1 MRYRRGEGSGEWRE
15 GLFDDRGTGTMV
27 ALQGRATLF
36 HVAIIRDYR
45 DLVVW
50 QRAMQLAEAS
60 HGLAGTFPRTGTA
73 GLGDQLRRAAMSI
86 PANIAEGHG
95 RRHRAEY
102 LRYLGVARGSL
113 MEVQTHLELA
123 RRLDFAD
130 PTRIQAALSLCDEI
144 SRMLTVLRRRL
155 GG

>member
-1 MRYRRGEGSGEWRE
+1 MSALKG
-15 GLFDDRGTGTMV
+15 DRHTFLVMAV
-27 ALQGRATLF
+27 
-36 HVAIIRDYR
+36 IRDFR
-45 DLVVW
+45 DLIVW
-50 QRAMQLAEAS
+50 QRAMQLAEAT
-60 HGLAGTFPRTGTA
+60 HALAGSFPRTGTS

-130 PTRIQAALSLCDEI
+130 SARIHSALSLCDEI

-155 GG
+155 ET

>member
-1 MRYRRGEGSGEWRE
+1 M
-15 GLFDDRGTGTMV
+15 TAV
-27 ALQGRATLF
+27 
-36 HVAIIRDYR
+36 RDYR

-50 QRAMQLAEAS
+50 QRAMQLAEEVHALAS
-60 HGLAGTFPRTGTA
+60 TFPRVGTA

-86 PANIAEGHG
+86 PSNIAEGNG
-95 RRHRAEY
+95 RRHRGEY
-102 LRYLGVARGSL
+102 LRHLAVARGSL
-113 MEVQTHLELA
+113 MEAQTHLELA

-130 PTRIQAALSLCDEI
+130 ATRIARTLSLCDEI

>member
-1 MRYRRGEGSGEWRE
+1 MIEAWGRWWHYKAGRKCS
-15 GLFDDRGTGTMV
+15 TM
-27 ALQGRATLF
+27 
-36 HVAIIRDYR
+36 AIIRDFR

-60 HGLAGTFPRTGTA
+60 HGLATTFPRTGTA

-123 RRLDFAD
+123 RRFDFAD